1 MEHRGVSIDVSAD
14 YSGYLSFCEKTADLR
29 DQLNADVARQKKQF
43 ASSAVKLPAAAVRG
57 GTHRLN
63 FHKMNIGIIGA
74 GHIGSALAVRLT
86 SLGHSVKI
94 ANSRGPETL
103 GDVAQK
109 TGATPVTAEEAAK
122 GADLI
127 VVTIPLKN
135 IPDLPKDLFS
145 GVPADVPIIDT
156 SNYYPML
163 RDGKIAELET
173 GDLTESEWVQQHL
186 GRPVVKVFNNIY
198 ADHLQNKGVPA
209 GTPGRIALPVASDD
223 AAAKQKVMVLVEEL
237 GFDAVDDG
245 TLHESWR
252 QQPGT
257 PSYGADMPA
266 DKLREHFASLG
277 TKRTE
282 AQHAEY
288 MANQAKAEQAMADQ
302 GIKLK

>member
-1 MEHRGVSIDVSAD
+1 
-14 YSGYLSFCEKTADLR
+14 
-29 DQLNADVARQKKQF
+29 
-43 ASSAVKLPAAAVRG
+43 
-57 GTHRLN
+57 
-63 FHKMNIGIIGA
+63 MNIGIIGA

-86 SLGHSVKI
+86 SLGHSVYI

-103 GDVAQK
+103 KDVAQK
-109 TGATPVTAEEAAK
+109 TGATPVTAEEAARH
-122 GADLI
+122 GSDII

-135 IPDLPKDLFS
+135 IPDLPKDLFTS
-145 GVPADVPIIDT
+145 VPVEVPVIDT
-156 SNYYPML
+156 SNYYPHL

-173 GDLTESEWVQQHL
+173 GSLTESEWVQQHL

-198 ADHLQNKGVPA
+198 ADHLENKGQDA
-209 GTPGRIALPVASDD
+209 GTPGRISLPVAGDD
-223 AAAKQKVMVLVEEL
+223 AAAKQKVMALVDEL

-257 PSYGADMPA
+257 PSYGADLPA
-266 DKLREHFASLG
+266 DKLREHFVSLG
-277 TKRTE
+277 TERTE

-288 MANQAKAEQAMADQ
+288 LANHAKAEQAMEAQ

>member
-1 MEHRGVSIDVSAD
+1 
-14 YSGYLSFCEKTADLR
+14 
-29 DQLNADVARQKKQF
+29 
-43 ASSAVKLPAAAVRG
+43 
-57 GTHRLN
+57 
-63 FHKMNIGIIGA
+63 MNIGIIGA
-74 GHIGSALAVRLT
+74 GHIGSALAVRLV

-122 GADLI
+122 HGDI
-127 VVTIPLKN
+127 VVVTIPLKN
-135 IPDLPKDLFS
+135 IPDLPKDLFA
-145 GVPADVPIIDT
+145 GVPASVPVIDT

-198 ADHLQNKGVPA
+198 ADHLQNKGVAA
-209 GTPGRIALPVASDD
+209 GTPGRISLPVAGDD
-223 AAAKQKVMVLVEEL
+223 AAAKQKVMALVEEL

-277 TKRTE
+277 SQRTE

-288 MANQAKAEQAMADQ
+288 LANHAKTEAAMAAQ
-302 GIKLK
+302 GIQLK